1 MSIQEIK
8 PLDKL
13 RSVLKTSFIK
23 SMTIAMCCLTCIA
36 CEPEM
41 DYELTSVK
49 KQLVVDGWIENNN
62 YAQVVLTYNTGYF
75 SNLDSASFR
84 GLVASRAKV
93 ILSDGTQSEILTLTK
108 DTNYFPPYVYKGNEI
123 LGQPGKTY
131 TLIIIDEINTGTREM
146 DTIVAITTIP
156 QPVKLDSVWFSETS
170 DSSGI
175 IKGIIFDNPDEKN
188 YYRTFSKIKGKDK
201 RFIPTYIAS
210 FEDKYFNGQK
220 FTFHL
225 NKGLD
230 SYIKPLYNIEFN
242 KGDTINLKIAS
253 IDRISFLF
261 WSSYD
266 QEIFNSGNPFASNFD
281 RVNSNIHGGLGIWCG
296 YGATTYLVVAK

>member
-1 MSIQEIK
+1 MGMYRKEKTIKISIINK
-8 PLDKL
+8 M
-13 RSVLKTSFIK
+13 I
-23 SMTIAMCCLTCIA
+23 IAVFCLTCIA

-41 DYELTSVK
+41 DFDLTSVK
-49 KQLVVDGWIENNN
+49 KQLVVDGSIENNN

-93 ILSDGTQSEILTLTK
+93 ILSDGAQSEILTLTK

-123 LGQPGKTY
+123 LGQPGRTY

-146 DTIVAITTIP
+146 DTIVATTTIP
-156 QPVKLDSVWFSETS
+156 QPVKLDSVWFSPTTI
-170 DSSGI
+170 SSGI
-175 IKGIIFDNPDEKN
+175 IKGIIYDNPDEKN
-188 YYRTFSKIKGKDK
+188 YYRTFTKIKGKDK
-201 RFIPTYIAS
+201 RYIPTYIAS

-220 FTFHL
+220 FTFHI

-230 SYIKPLYNIEFN
+230 SYIKPLYNIEFT

-253 IDRISFLF
+253 MDKNSHRF
-261 WSSYD
+261 WYSYD
-266 QEIFNSGNPFASNFD
+266 QEILNSGNPFASNFE
-281 RVNSNIHGGLGIWCG
+281 RVKSNIQGGLGIWCG
-296 YGATTYLVVAK
+296 YGSTTYLVVAK